1 MLANNPLLVKGMEN
15 QNLTAAKLPDKNL
28 QIRIADIVLFVQK
41 YSLIIILVAFISAA
55 LGFAYSYTI
64 EKTFRAKTLLLPE
77 YSMGGNSFFSA
88 MNSQASD
95 GAEKLTPDL
104 YPTVLKSSNFGMYL
118 LKQPVIDQNNKSFPT
133 LKAFFDQGVKPG
145 FFSSS
150 KPSEKAPVKSKA
162 PIKLPNP
169 DILSLSSEE
178 EGAIGSAVS
187 LVSVSVEKKDG
198 IITIE
203 SEMTDPVVATQLVEA
218 GKKYLVQYVEDYRTA
233 KTQGQAEFLESRAKE
248 ARKRQQNAEYA
259 LQNYRD
265 HNRNTFLNV
274 ARIEEQRLQSDYTL
288 AQSIYADLV
297 QRLEQANIKVKQ
309 EKPVFKVLEPAKIPF
324 NKSNPKRLF
333 IAVIFG
339 VVGGFISL
347 LYILFFKE
355 KIHHHFF

>member
-1 MLANNPLLVKGMEN
+1 MET
-15 QNLTAAKLPDKNL
+15 QNLTVDKIPDKNL
-28 QIRIADIVLFVQK
+28 QIRISDVVHFVQK
-41 YSLIIILVAFISAA
+41 YFLIIVLISFTAA
-55 LGFAYSYTI
+55 AIGFAYSYTI
-64 EKTFRAKTLLLPE
+64 EKTFKAKTLLLPE

-88 MNSQASD
+88 MTSQSSD

-104 YPTVLKSSNFGMYL
+104 YPTVLRSSAFGMYL
-118 LKQPVIDQNNKSFPT
+118 LKQPVIDQNNKSYPT
-133 LKAFFDQGVKPG
+133 LKTFFEQNTKPG

-150 KPSEKAPVKSKA
+150 QSSEKAPVKSKE
-162 PIKLPNP
+162 PIRLPNP

-178 EGAIGSAVS
+178 EGAIGSAVG
-187 LVSVSVEKKDG
+187 LVSVSVDKKDG

-233 KTQGQAEFLESRAKE
+233 KTQDQAQFLEVRAKE

-259 LQNYRD
+259 LQSYRD

-324 NKSNPKRLF
+324 NKSNPKRLL
-333 IAVIFG
+333 IAVAFG
-339 VVGGFISL
+339 VIGGFVSL

>member
-1 MLANNPLLVKGMEN
+1 MET
-15 QNLTAAKLPDKNL
+15 QNLTVDKIPDKNL
-28 QIRIADIVLFVQK
+28 QIRISDVVHFVQK
-41 YSLIIILVAFISAA
+41 YFLIIVLISFIAA
-55 LGFAYSYTI
+55 AIGFAYSYTI
-64 EKTFRAKTLLLPE
+64 EKTFKAKTLLLPE

-88 MNSQASD
+88 MTSQSSD

-104 YPTVLKSSNFGMYL
+104 YPTVLKSSEFGMYL
-118 LKQPVIDQNNKSFPT
+118 LKQPVIDQNNKSYPT
-133 LKAFFDQGVKPG
+133 LKTFFEQNTKSG
-145 FFSSS
+145 FFTGSQSSD
-150 KPSEKAPVKSKA
+150 KVPVKSKE
-162 PIKLPNP
+162 PIRLPNP

-178 EGAIGSAVS
+178 EGAIGSAVG
-187 LVSVSVEKKDG
+187 LVSVSVDKKDG

-233 KTQGQAEFLESRAKE
+233 KTQDQAQFLEVRAKE

-259 LQNYRD
+259 LQSYRD

-324 NKSNPKRLF
+324 NKSNPKRLL
-333 IAVIFG
+333 IAVAFG
-339 VVGGFISL
+339 VIGGFVSL